1 MCPSQS
7 TPIASPW
14 FADKGKI
21 APTIAPRVLVEEDDV
36 ATRHAMV
43 ATLRAAG
50 FDTVGCGGPDHQ
62 GERPCPLEVGED
74 CPAAVEADV
83 IFFSFR
89 LAEQRNRLILKK
101 IRRVNQ
107 RTPIVV
113 EIPEPQINRYQDV
126 LNGTTLVHSPLTR
139 QSLTKAV
146 LDAWNGPDR
155 LQRVLRESLPSN

>member
-1 MCPSQS
+1 MRPPQN

-14 FADKGKI
+14 FADKEKI
-21 APTIAPRVLVEEDDV
+21 APTVAPRVLVEEDDA

-43 ATLRAAG
+43 TTLRAAG
-50 FDTVGCGGPDHQ
+50 FDTVGCGGPDDH
-62 GERPCPLEVGED
+62 GNHPCPLEIGEG
-74 CPAAVEADV
+74 CTAAVEADV

-101 IRRVNQ
+101 IRRVNP

-126 LNGTTLVHSPLTR
+126 LNGTTLVHSPLPR

-155 LQRVLRESLPSN
+155 LQRVLRESLPSH